1 MTEIDG
7 RAPINKGAFQ
17 EARYLETA
25 LANMNYELGINAQS
39 YVQITGLGSRM
50 VMDLADQQH
59 RFRSGI

>member
-25 LANMNYELGINAQS
+25 LASMSQEF
-39 YVQITGLGSRM
+39 TG
-50 VMDLADQQH
+50 
-59 RFRSGI
+59 SGR